1 MSILTQS
8 GRAAIAAS
16 IKEQPIHLAW
26 GSGDGNWGSSHRV
39 EKISFTDDGEIKLN
53 YHPVK
58 DVKVVTGQIT
68 YQPSTDYT
76 VDSNTGVIQHTE
88 NSSIVENS
96 AVTIEYTQDT
106 PPELITSTTLLK
118 EVGRRVVDEILFC
131 VGDEDGELLTP
142 TGRFKPS
149 NVPTDNLYLKFTFD
163 FTDAANQVIRE
174 LGVMVGT
181 KVKKELPPG
190 QRYFE
195 LQDIEDPGILLVLE
209 HTVPLIR
216 SAATRETFAFVVT
229 F

>member
-26 GSGDGNWGSSHRV
+26 GSGDANWESNHKV
-39 EKISFTDDGEIKLN
+39 ENSFTPDGKITLDHHAIKN
-53 YHPVK
+53 
-58 DVKVVTGQIT
+58 VKVFTGETI
-68 YQPSTDYT
+68 YRSGVDYT
-76 VDSNTGVIQHTE
+76 VDRGVIQRTE
-88 NSSIVENS
+88 NSSIV
-96 AVTIEYTQDT
+96 AGGTVTIEYTQDT
-106 PPELITSTTLLK
+106 PPEALTSKKLLN
-118 EVGRRVVDEILFC
+118 ELGRRTVDEVLFC
-131 VGDEDGELLTP
+131 SGDENGELVTP
-142 TGRFKPS
+142 SGRFKS
-149 NVPTDNLYLKFTFD
+149 SDVPTNNLYLKFTFD

-181 KVKKELPPG
+181 RVKKNLPPG

-195 LQDIEDPGILLVLE
+195 PKDIEDPGILLVLE

-216 SAATRETFAFVVT
+216 TAATRETFSFVVT

>member
-26 GSGDGNWGSSHRV
+26 GSGDASWECSHQV
-39 EKISFTDDGEIKLN
+39 ENSFTPDGEIKLEH
-53 YHPVK
+53 YSIK
-58 DVKVVTGQIT
+58 DVRVFTEQTI
-68 YQPSTDYT
+68 YQSSIDYT
-76 VDSNTGVIQHTE
+76 VDSGTGVIQRTE
-88 NSSIVENS
+88 NSSIPVS
-96 AVTIEYTQDT
+96 DKVTVEYTEST
-106 PPELITSTTLLK
+106 PPEPINSIKLLN
-118 EVGRRVVDEILFC
+118 ELGRRTADEVLFC
-131 VGDEDGELLTP
+131 IGDENGELVTP
-142 TGRFKPS
+142 SGRFRFL
-149 NVPTDNLYLKFTFD
+149 NVPTNNLYLKFTFD

-181 KVKKELPPG
+181 KVKEELPEG

-195 LQDIEDPGILLVLE
+195 PKDVENPGILLVLE

-216 SAATRETFAFVVT
+216 TPATRETFSFVVT

>member
-16 IKEQPIHLAW
+16 IKEQSLHLAW
-26 GSGDGNWGSSHRV
+26 GSGDASWESSHQV
-39 EKISFTDDGEIKLN
+39 EKVFVEDEIALD
-53 YHPVK
+53 HHTIK
-58 DVKVVTGQIT
+58 DVRVFTGQTT
-68 YQPSTDYT
+68 YQPSVDYT
-76 VDSNTGVIQHTE
+76 VDSSTGVIQRTE

-96 AVTIEYTQDT
+96 TVTIEYVQST
-106 PPELITSTTLLK
+106 PPEPITSQKLLNELGRRTADEVLFCKGDENGELITPS
-118 EVGRRVVDEILFC
+118 
-131 VGDEDGELLTP
+131 
-142 TGRFKPS
+142 GRFKS
-149 NVPTDNLYLKFTFD
+149 SAVPTNNLYLKFTFD

-181 KVKKELPPG
+181 KVKKELPEG

-195 LQDIEDPGILLVLE
+195 PQDIEDHGILLVLE

-216 SAATRETFAFVVT
+216 TSATRETFSFVVT